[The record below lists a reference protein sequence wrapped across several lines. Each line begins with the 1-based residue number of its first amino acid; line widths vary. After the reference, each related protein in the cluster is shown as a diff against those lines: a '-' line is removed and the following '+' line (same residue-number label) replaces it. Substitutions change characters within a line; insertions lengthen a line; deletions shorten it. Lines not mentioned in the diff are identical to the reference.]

1 MYTALLIVQLILGNF
16 VVGSYIWLAFF
27 SNISSEELEVFWAG
41 LSPTNHRT
49 IFYFWFFSMV
59 LTVVSFL
66 FSTYQFIFQYDES
79 VFVFDVSFNQ
89 NRQYLLACY
98 VVFLLSA
105 TAWAPLTLYSIRNGG
120 SYKFLVIISLWLTA
134 LSCVGFAVFIFNTAT
149 NTIDPTVTIDSTVLT
164 LLKIGAIIVVIHH
177 VVLDATYWAWT
188 FNPTEGAALLS
199 IDNNYK
205 PPFTAFIEE
214 RKRGDLSFI

>member
-27 SNISSEELEVFWAG
+27 SNISSEELELFWAG

-49 IFYFWFFSMV
+49 IFITWFGSMV

-66 FSTYQFIFQYDES
+66 YMTYMFIFQSEDW
-79 VFVFDVSFNQ
+79 FVFDENFDT
-89 NRQYLLACY
+89 NRHYLLASY
-98 VVFLLSA
+98 VVFLVSA
-105 TAWAPLTLYSIRNGG
+105 TAWAPLTLYSIRNSG
-120 SYKFLVIISLWLTA
+120 SYKFMVIICLWLTA
-134 LSCVGFAVFIFNTAT
+134 LSSVGFAVFVFNTYA
-149 NTIDPTVTIDSTVLT
+149 NTIDSTALT

-205 PPFTAFIEE
+205 PPFTAVIE
-214 RKRGDLSFI
+214 

>member
-27 SNISSEELEVFWAG
+27 SNISSEELEVFWAD

-49 IFYFWFFSMV
+49 IFITWFCSMV

-66 FSTYQFIFQYDES
+66 YMTFMFVFQYDES

-105 TAWAPLTLYSIRNGG
+105 TAWAPLTLYSIRNGTF
-120 SYKFLVIISLWLTA
+120 KFLVIICLWITA
-134 LSCVGFAVFIFNTAT
+134 LASVGFAVFVYNTAA
-149 NTIDPTVTIDSTVLT
+149 NTIDSTTTLT
-164 LLKIGAIIVVIHH
+164 LLKIGVVIIVFHH
-177 VVLDATYWAWT
+177 VFLDAIFWVST

-199 IDNNYK
+199 IDK
-205 PPFTAFIEE
+205 PSFTAFIEE
-214 RKRGDLSFI
+214 RKKGDLTFI

>member
-1 MYTALLIVQLILGNF
+1 MYTALLTVQLILGNF

-41 LSPTNHRT
+41 LSPTNHRN
-49 IFYFWFFSMV
+49 IFYFWFGSMV

-66 FSTYQFIFQYDES
+66 YMTYMFIFQYES
-79 VFVFDVSFNQ
+79 VFVFDESFDQ

-98 VVFLLSA
+98 VVFLVSA

-120 SYKFLVIISLWLTA
+120 SYKILVICCLWATA
-134 LSCVGFAVFIFNTAT
+134 LSCVGFAVFVFNTYA
-149 NTIDPTVTIDSTVLT
+149 NTIDSTTLT
-164 LLKIGAIIVVIHH
+164 LLKIGVVIIVFHH
-177 VVLDATYWAWT
+177 VILDAIFWAYT
-188 FNPTEGAALLS
+188 FNPTEGTALLS

-205 PPFTAFIEE
+205 PPFTAVIEE